1 MSEETTYTITI
12 RRPQTAEELGR
23 VAELLVRFYRVNEE
37 FDPLYSIVDNAVE
50 AAKKLLERYSSDEKS
65 ILLVAVEA
73 DRIIGF
79 IHGEVR
85 ENPMLSNSP
94 LGVMME
100 LYVHPS
106 YRRRGVAAKLVE
118 AAENELRDRGAKAI
132 AAEFPYLNEI
142 AVSFYDKLGFR
153 PLTAIYVKELEE

>member
-1 MSEETTYTITI
+1 MSGKPTYTTTI
-12 RRPQTAEELGR
+12 RRPESNEELSR

-37 FDPLYSIVDNAVE
+37 FDPLYSMTENALE
-50 AAKKLLERYSSDEKS
+50 EAKKLVERYNTDEKS
-65 ILLVAVEA
+65 ILLVAVE
-73 DRIIGF
+73 DNQVVGF

-118 AAENELRDRGAKAI
+118 AAENELKKIGAKAI

-153 PLTAIYVKELEE
+153 PLTAIYVKELRE